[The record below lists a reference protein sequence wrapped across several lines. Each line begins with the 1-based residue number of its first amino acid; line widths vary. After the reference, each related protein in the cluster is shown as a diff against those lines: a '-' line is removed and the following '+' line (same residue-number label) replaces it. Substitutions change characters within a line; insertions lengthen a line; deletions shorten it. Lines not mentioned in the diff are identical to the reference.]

1 MIRHEGA
8 QIYTIN
14 FIVLNVNKSK
24 NEALLYMDSY
34 VLSKHPYFLN
44 AMQRYGFFLYLQ
56 NISAKKFGFLWFF
69 LENNC
74 IFLNLY
80 INCNLHFAK

>member
-34 VLSKHPYFLN
+34 RLSKHPYFLN
-44 AMQRYGFFLYLQ
+44 ALQKYYFYLKRQ
-56 NISAKKFGFLWFF
+56 NF
-69 LENNC
+69 
-74 IFLNLY
+74 
-80 INCNLHFAK
+80 

>member
-44 AMQRYGFFLYLQ
+44 ALQKYYFYLKWQ
-56 NISAKKFGFLWFF
+56 NF
-69 LENNC
+69 
-74 IFLNLY
+74 
-80 INCNLHFAK
+80 

>member
-14 FIVLNVNKSK
+14 FIVLNVSKSK
-24 NEALLYMDSY
+24 SDASLYMDSY

-44 AMQRYGFFLYLQ
+44 ALQRYDNFSYLQ
-56 NISAKKFGFLWFF
+56 NI
-69 LENNC
+69 
-74 IFLNLY
+74 
-80 INCNLHFAK
+80 

>member
-14 FIVLNVNKSK
+14 FIVLNVSKSK
-24 NEALLYMDSY
+24 NYASWYMDSY

-44 AMQRYGFFLYLQ
+44 ALQRYDNFSYLQ
-56 NISAKKFGFLWFF
+56 NI
-69 LENNC
+69 
-74 IFLNLY
+74 
-80 INCNLHFAK
+80 